1 MAHKPCITKLRRYEM
16 GYPIVSD
23 TYLKVKDMD
32 RAVTFYEALLGVQA
46 EFRFRDRWVS
56 INERLGLYNPSYDV
70 HHGVPLTEYD
80 KELMIGNNV
89 VLVLSSDDIDAEVE
103 RVQSLGA
110 TGITEIVEINL
121 MAPYRFFQFKDP
133 DGNIVEVGSME

>member
-1 MAHKPCITKLRRYEM
+1 M
-16 GYPIVSD
+16 GYPSVTD

-32 RAVTFYEALLGVQA
+32 RAVTFYEELLGVQA

-56 INERLGLYNPSYDV
+56 INERLGLYNPTYDIR
-70 HHGVPLTEYD
+70 HGVPQTEYD
-80 KELMIGNNV
+80 KELKIGNNV
-89 VLVLSSDDIDAEVE
+89 VLVLSSDDVDADVE

-110 TGITEIVEINL
+110 TGVTEIIEINL

-133 DGNIVEVGSME
+133 DGNLVEVGSMG

>member
-1 MAHKPCITKLRRYEM
+1 M
-16 GYPIVSD
+16 GYPSVTD

-56 INERLGLYNPSYDV
+56 INERLGLYNTTYDIR
-70 HHGVPLTEYD
+70 HGVPQTEYD
-80 KELMIGNNV
+80 KELKIGNNV
-89 VLVLSSDDIDAEVE
+89 VLVLSSDDIDADVE

-110 TGITEIVEINL
+110 TGVTEIIEINL

-133 DGNIVEVGSME
+133 DGNLVEVGSMG